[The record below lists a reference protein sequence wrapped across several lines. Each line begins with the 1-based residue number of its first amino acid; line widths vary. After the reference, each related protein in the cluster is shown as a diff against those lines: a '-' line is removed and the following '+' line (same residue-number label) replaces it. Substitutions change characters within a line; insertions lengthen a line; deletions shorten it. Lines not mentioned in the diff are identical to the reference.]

1 MPDQDKCI
9 QTNNWEE
16 VRDSIYQD
24 WESKLP
30 RSAGNNFFN
39 LALTPTMNMC
49 GPVHAKKDLD
59 EKCQTKFT
67 EEELI
72 WPEDMNFNLEEWTIE
87 QIICSGSTQVS
98 SAFGQLCRP
107 DWDKTWEEVFNAL
120 FEGTTGIEQVLMDG
134 VCFVLKRVNDLE
146 DADTSDDCANLEK
159 DLYEMNMPVDL
170 PPLGIDMGVS
180 EILVPLFSDMENLVT
195 MNFGSF
201 SDAGMAMMKAM
212 GMDDM
217 NALVGWDI
225 ANNLRD
231 IGMSVPRAFRMSR
244 FTFAAEYD
252 EEEFFCENGQAK
264 RRCESY
270 CDTDSCRRS
279 GEDMGIDLQ
288 CERDECNNCAER
300 FFYYEGGREVEF
312 ERCASCVDDFNK
324 EIENAVLM
332 RVFSNN
338 IEAQY
343 ICNDGW
349 VPEDCN
355 SRATCD
361 YSSGQNNIKYP
372 TCIRDQCDW
381 PKYVENGEFYE
392 NWRDS
397 DEMSAETCPYWRF
410 RCYEGYYSENGDRVE
425 CDVRN
430 NFQIYKDPECKWFGD
445 ESYFDEDENAND
457 GDDDNRG
464 EVDDDGCYFPDL
476 IDRGEKIFEDGSYA
490 QYSCYKPY
498 VMTPNRMFMMGAS
511 SSSGQLSN
519 TYANYYNLAI
529 CSDDRTYFPECLEPE
544 EARHCGLPKYIE
556 NGKAVPFMFLK
567 DVLVEETDDYE
578 RQYFDDATMATMREV
593 VDGYDSQLPDE
604 MMPFMAQYFCDEGY
618 EMMKTMRG
626 DMGWCRKDGSME
638 IPRCVRSYEH
648 VEIMF
653 RLVNSKEMKM
663 TTKAGDVFGGVVQ
676 AKEVIGGQNP
686 DDLEW
691 EYGCNDGFNDNAAGA
706 ICRTQGFQHGTQ
718 VPVSKKVQLLKAAGV
733 MALPKSITD
742 DMPSSFGWT
751 NFACN
756 HDDTLATRY
765 SYLFSYYLSLGCYT
779 LDFIII
785 TATSYFVNDFTL
797 V

>member
-16 VRDSIYQD
+16 VRDSVYQD

-67 EEELI
+67 EEDLI

-120 FEGTTGIEQVLMDG
+120 FEGTAGIEQVLMDG

-180 EILVPLFSDMENLVT
+180 EILVPLFSEMENLVT

-201 SDAGMAMMKAM
+201 SDAGMAMMKSM

-300 FFYYEGGREVEF
+300 FFYYDVERLREVEF

-425 CDVRN
+425 CDVKEDFDMHNR
-430 NFQIYKDPECKWFGD
+430 PECKMY
-445 ESYFDEDENAND
+445 EYEEN
-457 GDDDNRG
+457 
-464 EVDDDGCYFPDL
+464 
-476 IDRGEKIFEDGSYA
+476 
-490 QYSCYKPY
+490 
-498 VMTPNRMFMMGAS
+498 
-511 SSSGQLSN
+511 
-519 TYANYYNLAI
+519 
-529 CSDDRTYFPECLEPE
+529 
-544 EARHCGLPKYIE
+544 E
-556 NGKAVPFMFLK
+556 N
-567 DVLVEETDDYE
+567 
-578 RQYFDDATMATMREV
+578 
-593 VDGYDSQLPDE
+593 
-604 MMPFMAQYFCDEGY
+604 DEG
-618 EMMKTMRG
+618 EP
-626 DMGWCRKDGSME
+626 
-638 IPRCVRSYEH
+638 I
-648 VEIMF
+648 F
-653 RLVNSKEMKM
+653 
-663 TTKAGDVFGGVVQ
+663 
-676 AKEVIGGQNP
+676 
-686 DDLEW
+686 
-691 EYGCNDGFNDNAAGA
+691 
-706 ICRTQGFQHGTQ
+706 
-718 VPVSKKVQLLKAAGV
+718 
-733 MALPKSITD
+733 
-742 DMPSSFGWT
+742 
-751 NFACN
+751 
-756 HDDTLATRY
+756 
-765 SYLFSYYLSLGCYT
+765 
-779 LDFIII
+779 
-785 TATSYFVNDFTL
+785 
-797 V
+797 